1 MQGGIMEKLFSIGEL
16 SKLFNISIKTL
27 RYYDKINLFK
37 PIYINPETSYRYY
50 STNQFEQLNTINYL
64 KVLGMPLKEIKTHLE
79 KRNIN
84 YIKRLMEVQ
93 MLKTTNKIEE
103 LNKIKMKL
111 ENQINFL
118 SKLNNIVLNK
128 IEERTFPERIGIFL
142 KRKIKNNSDME
153 LSIRELE
160 NLTNNN
166 NSIFIGKVGVSLKK
180 ESIIN
185 KKFEYD
191 ELFILPEDE
200 KYDDKFIKKFPKGK
214 YVCISF
220 QGSHSE
226 AYKHYEL
233 LIAYITQN
241 QFVIMGDSFERTL
254 IDFGLTN
261 NLNEYITEIQIP
273 IK

>member
-1 MQGGIMEKLFSIGEL
+1 MEKLFSIGEL

-27 RYYDKINLFK
+27 RYYDEINLFK
-37 PIYINPETSYRYY
+37 PTYINPDTSYRYY

-64 KVLGMPLKEIKTHLE
+64 KVLGMPLKEIKIHLE
-79 KRNIN
+79 KRSID
-84 YIKRLMEVQ
+84 YIKKLMEVQ
-93 MLKTTNKIEE
+93 MLETINKIEE
-103 LNKIKMKL
+103 LNRVKIKL
-111 ENQINFL
+111 RNQIEFL
-118 SKLNNIVLNK
+118 NKLNNIVLNK
-128 IEERTFPERIGIFL
+128 IEEKVFPERIGIFL

-200 KYDDKFIKKFPKGK
+200 KYDDNFIKKFPKGK
-214 YVCISF
+214 YICTSF

-226 AYKHYEL
+226 AYKYYDL
-233 LIAYITQN
+233 LVDYITKQKLTI
-241 QFVIMGDSFERTL
+241 VGDSFERTL

-261 NLNEYITEIQIP
+261 NLDEYITEIQIP

>member
-1 MQGGIMEKLFSIGEL
+1 MDKLFSIGEL
-16 SKLFNISIKTL
+16 SRLFNLTIKTL

-37 PIYINPETSYRYY
+37 PIYTNPETSYRYY

-64 KVLGMPLKEIKTHLE
+64 KVLGMPLKEIQTHLE
-79 KRNIN
+79 KRSIH
-84 YIKRLMEVQ
+84 YIKELMEVQ
-93 MLKTTNKIEE
+93 RSETINKIQE

-118 SKLNNIVLNK
+118 NKLSDIELNK
-128 IEERTFPERIGIFL
+128 IEEKIFPERVGIFL
-142 KRKIKNNSDME
+142 KRKIKNNSDIE

-160 NLTNNN
+160 NLTDNN

-180 ESIIN
+180 ENIIN

-200 KYDDKFIKKFPKGK
+200 KYEDKFIKKFPKGK
-214 YVCISF
+214 YVCINF

-226 AYKHYEL
+226 AYIYYEIL
-233 LIAYITQN
+233 LNYILEN
-241 QFVIMGDSFERTL
+241 QHTIIGDSFERTL

-261 NLNEYITEIQIP
+261 NINEYITEIQIP
-273 IK
+273 IN